1 MSEKEAYQILILDDD
16 KENLE
21 LLKNTLRSVG
31 KIFTAQSFDEAMKIL
46 EEKNIDLILS
56 DNRLPQRSGVELLA
70 EANKRWPHIVKI
82 LITEVPD
89 AQTLALAINK
99 AQIQKLI
106 LKPWEPRELQLI
118 VANEMRRYELTAKA
132 TKSIKELKRKNEEL
146 KRINKQ
152 LLAEKQ
158 ELENRLEEYQRQKYF
173 SMEIAKRFEQANR
186 ELAEMREKLEEAN
199 RKLQE
204 LSITD
209 PLTGL
214 FNYRHLH
221 RLLLVEFHRALRYDL
236 PLSCMM
242 IDLDSFKKIND
253 SFGHIFGDQVLQA
266 ISEIIRTGIRRTDF
280 AYRYGGDEFFVIMP
294 HTNPD
299 EAEHVAERLRH
310 QIEQHEFEL
319 AQNKVAQTA
328 SIGVAG
334 IPHPSIK
341 SEQDLLQKVDEA
353 MYEAKKAGGNK
364 TVVFR

>member
-1 MSEKEAYQILILDDD
+1 MSEKEGYHLLILDND

-21 LLKNTLRSVG
+21 LLKNTLRGIG

-46 EEKNIDLILS
+46 EESNIDLILS
-56 DNRLPQRSGVELLA
+56 DNRLPHRSGVELLA
-70 EANKRWPHIVKI
+70 EAHKRWPHIVKI
-82 LITEVPD
+82 LITASPD
-89 AQTLALAINK
+89 AQTLSFAINK

-106 LKPWEPRELQLI
+106 LKPWEPRELQSI
-118 VANEMRRYELTAKA
+118 VTSELRRYEMTAKA
-132 TKSIKELKRKNEEL
+132 AKSIKELKRKNEEL
-146 KRINKQ
+146 KKINKA

-158 ELENRLEEYQRQKYF
+158 ELENKLEEYQRQKYF

-221 RLLLVEFHRALRYDL
+221 KLLLVEFHRALRYEL

-253 SFGHIFGDQVLQA
+253 SFGHVFGDQVLQT
-266 ISEIIRTGIRRTDF
+266 IGEIIRTNIRRSDF

-294 HTNPD
+294 HTTAE
-299 EAEHVAERLRH
+299 EAECVAERLRR
-310 QIEQHEFEL
+310 QIEERKFEL
-319 AQNKVAQTA
+319 GQSKIAQTA
-328 SIGVAG
+328 SVGVAG

-341 SEQDLLQKVDEA
+341 SEQELLQKVDEA
-353 MYEAKKAGGNK
+353 MYEAKKTGGNK